1 MVSADSGQQVQ
12 ADLEARYERIRSE
25 LDALQREKQR
35 LADQVKR
42 LVQTEQHLY
51 ATQEQLD
58 SQMRLYRELYDVGKR
73 FNASLDVAD
82 ILRAATEF
90 VVYALSFERCLV
102 FMRSEDGTCWGVQMM
117 DGFYDEGEREGVAEL
132 TLSVD
137 APALSSLHSG
147 AEHVVCPEECED
159 DVLKGLGRAFG
170 MCEYVVFALGG
181 ESANPIGLLVAGNTA
196 QNVQYH
202 TRVRPYNGFAVGLA
216 NLASLLTTTINNV
229 NAYRA
234 LEQERQRLEERVE
247 GRTREL
253 AEAKDAAE
261 AANQAKSAFLAT
273 MSHEIRTP
281 MNAVIGMTSLLLDTD
296 LTPEQQD
303 FAETIRNSG
312 EALLTIINDILDF
325 SKIEAGRMEL
335 ESQAFDLRQ
344 CVEGALD
351 LVASG
356 ASEKGLELG
365 YLMDEQAPAAIMG
378 DVTRLRQ
385 ILINLLNNAVK
396 FTERGEV
403 VVRVASQ
410 QVSGSPTTGG
420 DGGEA
425 LPVYELLFSV
435 RDTGIGIPPERMDR
449 LFQAFSQVD
458 TSTTRRYGGTGL
470 GLAISQR
477 LAELMGGRMWVESAV
492 GQGSTFHFTIQ
503 ARMTSVPVPV
513 YLRKVQPDLRG
524 RRILVV
530 DDNDTNRRILILQT
544 QGWGMSPVATG
555 SSTQALEWIRRGDPF
570 DVAVLD
576 MQMPQMDGLTLA
588 AEIRRMRDAQALPL
602 VMLASLGQREVGADA
617 AQFAA
622 YLVKPIKPSQ
632 LYDVLAVALAQG
644 QPETDAG
651 EQSLFDAEMGKRLPL
666 RILLAEDNPVNQ
678 KLALRLLERLGYRA
692 DVAGNG
698 LEAVEALRRQP
709 YDVVLMDI
717 QMPEMDGLEAT
728 RIVLQEWPRERR
740 PRIVAMTANA
750 MREDREACLAAGMN
764 DYLSK
769 PVHVEALVEALSKC
783 QPAAQPG
790 PTTQHPTRESSLAV
804 GGGSEPQVQE
814 RDPGANLDRAAL
826 ESLRE
831 TVGGDPEFLVELID
845 TFLEDAPQL
854 LADMGQA
861 VEQGDAGGLRL
872 AAHSLKSNSADF
884 GAKALSALC
893 KELEMMGKAGALDGA
908 VERVAQAKA
917 EYERVKTTLQAM
929 TQDVSF
935 KAD

>member
-1 MVSADSGQQVQ
+1 
-12 ADLEARYERIRSE
+12 
-25 LDALQREKQR
+25 
-35 LADQVKR
+35 
-42 LVQTEQHLY
+42 
-51 ATQEQLD
+51 
-58 SQMRLYRELYDVGKR
+58 
-73 FNASLDVAD
+73 
-82 ILRAATEF
+82 
-90 VVYALSFERCLV
+90 
-102 FMRSEDGTCWGVQMM
+102 
-117 DGFYDEGEREGVAEL
+117 
-132 TLSVD
+132 
-137 APALSSLHSG
+137 
-147 AEHVVCPEECED
+147 
-159 DVLKGLGRAFG
+159 
-170 MCEYVVFALGG
+170 
-181 ESANPIGLLVAGNTA
+181 
-196 QNVQYH
+196 
-202 TRVRPYNGFAVGLA
+202 
-216 NLASLLTTTINNV
+216 
-229 NAYRA
+229 
-234 LEQERQRLEERVE
+234 
-247 GRTREL
+247 
-253 AEAKDAAE
+253 
-261 AANQAKSAFLAT
+261 

-420 DGGEA
+420 DGSEA
-425 LPVYELLFSV
+425 QPVYELLFSV

-555 SSTQALEWIRRGDPF
+555 SSTEALEWIRRGDPF
-570 DVAVLD
+570 DVALLD

-588 AEIRRMRDAQALPL
+588 AEIRRMRDAHALPL

-632 LYDVLAVALAQG
+632 LYDVLAVALAQE

-783 QPAAQPG
+783 QPAAQPD
-790 PTTQHPTRESSLAV
+790 PATQHPTRESSLAV
-804 GGGSEPQVQE
+804 GGGSELQVQG
-814 RDPGANLDRAAL
+814 RDPGAVLDRVAL

-831 TVGGDPEFLVELID
+831 MVGGDPEFLVELID
-845 TFLEDAPQL
+845 TFLDDAPQL

-935 KAD
+935 KVD